1 MQAVMTSTEKYSR
14 LSATDRGIIDQ
25 LIDFAL
31 FKANTDRANSCANN
45 ERTEEKKEEKK

>member
-1 MQAVMTSTEKYSR
+1 MQAVMTSTEKYSK

-31 FKANTDRANSCANN
+31 FKANTDRANN